1 METSNEAN
9 RLARPGSSRS
19 PRTALLVLGMHRS
32 GTSALA
38 RMLSLLG
45 AALPEHIMGA
55 YRGNEAGH
63 WEPER
68 LVNLHDEMLTEAGSR
83 WDDWRRFDP
92 TALGPE
98 RLDHYKSEIARL
110 ISEEYEDA
118 SLFVLKDPR
127 LCRFVPL
134 YEEVLSGMGVEPRY
148 VLTHRNPVSVLDS
161 LAARDDMSAPY
172 ASLVW
177 LRHVL
182 DAEEATR
189 GKARLLL
196 AYEEYLEDWRAAT
209 GKISSALDLDWPR
222 DVDEAGQE
230 IESHLSRGL
239 QHHAATTDSLAAD
252 PRVGPAVRDA
262 YGALRSLAADEGDE
276 AATETL
282 SRVRAEFESGEPA
295 ALGVDV
301 DDWRAIAAHIFEE
314 MAVRQSRDRRQR
326 EHLQRLA
333 AKYQSEL
340 QGARAQG
347 AMRESAR
354 KQLSEDN
361 RALGRQLAAQIKKA
375 EVQATRAGRIASERD
390 GIQSRYAT
398 SRAEHAKLTERNEAL
413 KEQNKTLKDQSKSL
427 EAGLAASRGSTSWKL
442 TLPVRAAR
450 RLTADPRGTIAFLR
464 ERGFP
469 RFQRARGPNAPVQ
482 PAPPPASAPAAP
494 AISVTEAPLAA
505 GPPPTPAKRK
515 PLPGMER
522 LSPEKAARVEAAF
535 DADFYYEQYPDIAA
549 GADPFEHYMLSGWKE
564 GRDPSPAFS
573 TSYYLERYPGIAQ
586 AGINPFVHWVSYG
599 TNEKRLA
606 LPFRRRL
613 ELLDYAPRVSAIVP
627 NYNHARFLGQ
637 RLDSILAQTYENI
650 EILILDDCSTDDS
663 RAVIEG
669 YREKY
674 PGRIRTLYNEENS
687 GNVFRQWRKGI
698 ENSTGE
704 LVWICESDDF
714 CEPDFLEHLVK
725 NFKDR
730 SVNIAFGRIQFS
742 HEDGSFRQGLDQ
754 YRENA
759 EPGIWS
765 APRTR
770 PARRW
775 FAGGFGV
782 NNVIANVGGCI
793 FRRQLLPE
801 AVWDEAANYS
811 TLGDWFLYCHLAGGG
826 QISYEPSAV
835 AYFRL
840 HDSNTSVASYV
851 TPGYYEEH
859 ERLMSLLRQRWGVP
873 DETVEAFYRKVVFQ
887 YVHHG
892 LEEKL
897 GPIESYCDKQKLLA
911 QERTRLH
918 VLIAFLGFYSGGG
931 EVFPIHLANALHAQ
945 GHLVSMLGLDM
956 SEVNRE
962 MYDTLDSSIPV
973 YDSGWAEEYDAD
985 RFLEEAGVSIIH
997 SHSIPLEA
1005 FFFERCRIK
1014 KIPYLVTLHGS
1025 YEATPPGNERL
1036 MRFVLGVTHFV
1047 YTADKNLEPFSELP
1061 LVDEIFTKLGNGM
1074 PEDPRPFPK
1083 TRQELGI
1090 AEDAVVFTFVA
1101 RGIQR
1106 KGWRVSIAAFLRLRE
1121 AHPDRKMHLLLC
1133 GDGEETDRHSA
1144 LHGDDPDIT
1153 FLGYQSRI
1161 NGLYRQSDVAIV
1173 PTRFAGE
1180 SFPLIVVQ
1188 ALQTGT
1194 PAIATRIGE
1203 IESMIEGTEGPA
1215 GILIDYERDTD
1226 LFAGSLQEAMAA
1238 MLDASRR
1245 EEYALAAKK
1254 KSRTYSM
1261 DKVAQDYT
1269 KLYEKMLTE
1278 TAIER

>member
-9 RLARPGSSRS
+9 SPARPGSSRS

-32 GTSALA
+32 GTSALT

-45 AALPEHIMGA
+45 AALPEHVVGA
-55 YRGNEAGH
+55 MRGNEAGH

-83 WDDWRRFDP
+83 WDDWRRFEP
-92 TALGPE
+92 AALGPE
-98 RLDHYKSEIARL
+98 RLEHYKSEIARL
-110 ISEEYEDA
+110 ISEEYEVTP
-118 SLFVLKDPR
+118 LFVLKDPR

-134 YEEVLSGMGVEPRY
+134 YEEVLGGMGVEPRY
-148 VLTHRNPVSVLDS
+148 VLTHRNPASVLDS

-189 GKARLLL
+189 DKTRVFL
-196 AYEEYLEDWRAAT
+196 AYEEYMEDWRAAA
-209 GKISSALDLDWPR
+209 GKISSALDLGWPR
-222 DVDEAGQE
+222 DVDEAAHE
-230 IESHLSRGL
+230 IDAHLSRDS
-239 QHHAATTDSLAAD
+239 QHHAATMDDLAAD
-252 PRVGPAVRDA
+252 QRVGPAVRDS
-262 YGALRSLAADEGDE
+262 YEALRDLAADEGDE
-276 AATETL
+276 SAMETL
-282 SRVRAEFESGEPA
+282 AQVRAEFESGEPT
-295 ALGVDV
+295 ALGVDL
-301 DDWRAIAAHIFEE
+301 DDWRAIAARIFEE
-314 MAVRQSRDRRQR
+314 MAVRRSRDRRQQ
-326 EHLQRLA
+326 EQLQ
-333 AKYQSEL
+333 E
-340 QGARAQG
+340 ARAQS
-347 AMRESAR
+347 AVRESAR
-354 KQLSEDN
+354 KQLSEEN
-361 RALGRQLAAQIKKA
+361 RALGRQLAAQTKKA
-375 EVQATRAGRIASERD
+375 EVHATRSGRIASERD
-390 GIQSRYAT
+390 GIQSRHAT

-413 KEQNKTLKDQSKSL
+413 KEQNKTLKDQSKAL
-427 EAGLAASRGSTSWKL
+427 EAGLAALRGSTSWRL

-450 RLTADPRGTIAFLR
+450 RLAADPRGTIAFLR

-469 RFQRARGPNAPVQ
+469 RAKGARGSNAPRQTATSVPVT
-482 PAPPPASAPAAP
+482 PAPATPP
-494 AISVTEAPLAA
+494 VA
-505 GPPPTPAKRK
+505 GPPPTPAERK
-515 PLPGMER
+515 LLPGMER
-522 LSPEKAARVEAAF
+522 LSAKKAARVEAAF

-549 GADPFEHYMLSGWKE
+549 SGADPFEHYMTSGWKE

-586 AGINPFVHWVSYG
+586 LGINPFVHWVSYG
-599 TNEKRLA
+599 THEKRLA

-637 RLDSILAQTYENI
+637 RLDSILAQTYENV

-674 PGRIRTLYNEENS
+674 PDRIRTLYNDENS

-714 CEPDFLEHLVK
+714 CELDFLEHLVK
-725 NFKDR
+725 DFKDR

-759 EPGIWS
+759 EPGIWNE
-765 APRTR
+765 PRTR
-770 PARRW
+770 PAQRW

-793 FRRQLLPE
+793 FRRQLLPG
-801 AVWDEAANYS
+801 AVWDEAADYS
-811 TLGDWFLYCHLAGGG
+811 ILGDWFLYCHLAGGG

-873 DETVEAFYRKVVFQ
+873 DETVEAFYHKVVFQ

-911 QERTRLH
+911 EQRTRLH

-931 EVFPIHLANALHAQ
+931 EVFPIHLANALRAQ
-945 GHLVSMLGLDM
+945 GHLVSMLALDM

-985 RFLEEAGVSIIH
+985 RFVEEAGVSVIH

-1005 FFFERCRIK
+1005 FFFERCRIE

-1036 MRFVLGVTHFV
+1036 LRFVLGVTHFV

-1061 LVDEIFTKLGNGM
+1061 LVDTIFTKLGNAM
-1074 PEDPRPFPK
+1074 PEDPQPFPK
-1083 TRQELGI
+1083 TRRELGI
-1090 AEDAVVFTFVA
+1090 AEDAVVFTLVA

-1106 KGWRVSIAAFLRLRE
+1106 KGWRAAITAFLRLRE
-1121 AHPDRKMHLLLC
+1121 AHPDRKVHLLLC
-1133 GDGEETDRHSA
+1133 GDGEETDRYFA

-1161 NGLYRQSDVAIV
+1161 NGLYRLSDVAII

-1180 SFPLIVVQ
+1180 SFPLCLLQ
-1188 ALQTGT
+1188 SLQTGT
-1194 PAIATRIGE
+1194 PVIATRIGE
-1203 IESMIEGTEGPA
+1203 IEGMTNGPEGAA
-1215 GILIDYERDTD
+1215 GILIEEQRDTD
-1226 LFAGSLQEAMAA
+1226 LFTESLREAMSK
-1238 MLDASRR
+1238 MLITSKRK
-1245 EEYALAAKK
+1245 EYGRAAKK
-1254 KSRTYSM
+1254 KGETYSM
-1261 DKVAQDYT
+1261 DKVASDYT
-1269 KLYEKMLTE
+1269 ALYERLLKDQNSK
-1278 TAIER
+1278 AKQRA